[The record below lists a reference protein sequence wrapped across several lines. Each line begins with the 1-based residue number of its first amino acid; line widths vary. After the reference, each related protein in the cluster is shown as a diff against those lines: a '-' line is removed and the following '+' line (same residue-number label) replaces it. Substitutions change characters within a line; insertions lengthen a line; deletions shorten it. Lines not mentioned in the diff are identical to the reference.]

1 MVKRVNNSNLTTHE
15 MFLQLKPGKQHIVS
29 TFYKKSESMTSGNNI
44 IAFPLLL
51 VSTRAARVQ
60 RQWNLTVNKKER
72 KFGHN
77 ALIIYE

>member
-1 MVKRVNNSNLTTHE
+1 MLAR
-15 MFLQLKPGKQHIVS
+15 S
-29 TFYKKSESMTSGNNI
+29 TKKSESMTSGNNI
-44 IAFPLLL
+44 IAFPLLLALSAL

-72 KFGHN
+72 KYGQN